1 MLNIIVCI
9 KQVPM
14 VSELPW
20 NSKTGTLKREL
31 AGGMMD
37 PASRR
42 ALEAALQIKE
52 NQGAHICAVTMG
64 PVMAEE
70 ILHQAKALGA
80 DDGVLLTDRRM
91 AGADTFLTSLIL
103 SKFIQKEYKSFDLVI
118 CGSQTSDSETAQV
131 GPQLAEELDI
141 PAIGYVNQ
149 IRVKKDN
156 IEVRRHVDD
165 FYEIL
170 TMDLPGLITI
180 DLSAYKPRYLALE
193 GLEKA
198 FENPDIKIIDAKKLG
213 LDDSFNALKDS
224 PTRIIDV
231 FSPTTQN
238 ENRVLKGAVKK
249 IVDQLFDEY
258 GKVISSGMGKD
269 IKTHDHDEV

>member
-20 NSKTGTLKREL
+20 DSKTGTLKREL
-31 AGGMMD
+31 AEGMMD

-64 PVMAEE
+64 PAMAQE

-80 DDGVLLTDRRM
+80 DVGVLLTDKRM
-91 AGADTFLTSLIL
+91 AGADTFLTSHIL
-103 SKFIQKEYKSFDLVI
+103 ARFIQREYENFDLVL

-131 GPQLAEELDI
+131 GPQLAEELNI
-141 PAIGYVNQ
+141 PAIGYVSQ
-149 IRVKKDN
+149 IRVKEN
-156 IEVRRHVDD
+156 IVEAQRHVDD
-165 FYEIL
+165 FFEIL
-170 TMDLPGLITI
+170 NMDLPGLITI

-193 GLEKA
+193 GVEKA
-198 FENPDIKIIDAKKLG
+198 FGNPDIRIIDAKKLG

-249 IVDQLFDEY
+249 VVDQLFDEY
-258 GKVISSGMGKD
+258 GKVIGSAMGKD
-269 IKTHDHDEV
+269 LKTHEHDEV